1 MKYLSKYICEWLVRK
16 EAIQAEEKEL
26 YEYAIYSFFLNI
38 APIVIVLIIGSLLK
52 KEKESIIVIFPFM
65 CIRKF
70 SGGLHA
76 KKAWV
81 CVISSC
87 IVLFFWVWVV
97 DKLSADILLN
107 ILVFCA
113 IFSLALFSP
122 IDSERRHL
130 NTDQKKQYRIITIFI
145 TIIFWVIYEL
155 LLYMEFEVYAVCIA
169 EGIMLTAILQ
179 IPCVVKKYGRNL
191 NS

>member
-1 MKYLSKYICEWLVRK
+1 M
-16 EAIQAEEKEL
+16 
-26 YEYAIYSFFLNI
+26 
-38 APIVIVLIIGSLLK
+38 
-52 KEKESIIVIFPFM
+52 
-65 CIRKF
+65 
-70 SGGLHA
+70 
-76 KKAWV
+76 
-81 CVISSC
+81 
-87 IVLFFWVWVV
+87 WVV
-97 DKLSADILLN
+97 DKLSADTLLN

-179 IPCVVKKYGRNL
+179 IPCVVKKYERNL
-191 NS
+191 TCKNKTLNEDNSYKWNKATLTHILTRQEYCGDVVNF

>member
-16 EAIQAEEKEL
+16 EAIQEEEKEL

-70 SGGLHA
+70 SGGMHA